1 MATRMTNRT
10 HRVRS
15 ARTSTLAIGRSTGA
29 MTGSLLMLLGI
40 WGALI
45 PFVGHYFGYGF
56 TPDATWQWTAARGWL
71 EVAPGAATF
80 LAGML
85 ISSSGNRATTVFSGL
100 LAAAAGGW
108 FVLGPIATPLWSPG
122 SIGIPVGGA
131 AQQFLERVGMFSGLG
146 ALIVLFAAI
155 AIGRATAVAAKV
167 ADSQLTAETSDDVYP
182 ASTQSANTSA
192 DWPSATSDD
201 DTVATTPISRQPI

>member
-1 MATRMTNRT
+1 
-10 HRVRS
+10 
-15 ARTSTLAIGRSTGA
+15 

-40 WGALI
+40 WGAII

-56 TPDATWQWTAARGWL
+56 TPDNTWQWTAARGWL

-85 ISSSGNRATTVFSGL
+85 ISYSANRATTVFSGM

-108 FVLGPIATPLWSPG
+108 FILGPIAIPLWSPG
-122 SIGIPVGGA
+122 SLGTPVGGA
-131 AQQFLERVGMFSGLG
+131 AQQFLERVGMFSALG

-155 AIGRATAVAAKV
+155 AIGRATAVATKV
-167 ADSQLTAETSDDVYP
+167 ADSQLAAENTDETDEIYP
-182 ASTQSANTSA
+182 ASAPVTRAGAN
-192 DWPSATSDD
+192 WPSASSDD
-201 DTVATTPISRQPI
+201 DTVATTPISRKPI